1 MITNV
6 FEDVVSLITSYQ
18 QQEFQIESLG
28 ARGTWCGY
36 QDGSWSKVGTITY
49 DRLTY
54 SDSNLNV
61 TGTPLD
67 IDTGIFT
74 VPVSGAWRVSFS
86 MWSRVD
92 TSDTNWAYLYVN
104 GEDLEE
110 TAHLTEGGSSIDYV
124 TNTGGREVILE
135 VSAGDT
141 ITLGA
146 YRIGNG
152 FYYITFCAEY

>member
-28 ARGTWCGY
+28 ARGTWCGN

-54 SDSNLNV
+54 SDSNMNI

-67 IDTGIFT
+67 INTGIFT
-74 VPVSGAWRVSFS
+74 VPVSGAWRLSNS
-86 MWSRVD
+86 MRSTVGSGDVNTAKLYMNGERLDETRHHTYSQTGRVD
-92 TSDTNWAYLYVN
+92 STS
-104 GEDLEE
+104 G
-110 TAHLTEGGSSIDYV
+110 
-124 TNTGGREVILE
+124 
-135 VSAGDT
+135 
-141 ITLGA
+141 
-146 YRIGNG
+146 
-152 FYYITFCAEY
+152 